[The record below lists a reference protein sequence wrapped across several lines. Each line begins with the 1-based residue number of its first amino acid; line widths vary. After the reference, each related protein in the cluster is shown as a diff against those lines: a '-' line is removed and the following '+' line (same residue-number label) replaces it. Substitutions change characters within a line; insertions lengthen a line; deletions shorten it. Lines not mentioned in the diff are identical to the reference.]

1 MNHQIHPKSNH
12 LTRAALAAAALLA
25 VSACAEFGGYGY
37 KTAEVEASSLQAS
50 AFNRNL
56 YRDYLDLADSE
67 RAEYDWKDAHYFAGK
82 ALAAAQDEE
91 VGPESIYERRLPAG
105 SVAELRG
112 ARNRL
117 VDALDR
123 GAAVKAPDPAA
134 AAQASFDCW
143 LQEQEESHQ
152 PDDIAACRE
161 TFELA
166 MAQVDEAL
174 GPLYTVYFDF
184 DSAKLTGDTKQVLK
198 QVAEAAKASKGAA
211 FLISGHADR
220 AGSEAYNLALS
231 ERRVSA
237 IRRLLV
243 SAGVKAEQIGTAE
256 YGETAPAVHTLDAT
270 PEAQNRRVEINVVR

>member
-1 MNHQIHPKSNH
+1 MNHQIHPKSDH
-12 LTRAALAAAALLA
+12 LIRAALTAAALLA

-37 KTAEVEASSLQAS
+37 KTAEVEASRLQAS
-50 AFNRNL
+50 EFNRNL
-56 YRDYLDLADSE
+56 YRDYLDLADAE

-117 VDALDR
+117 VEALDR
-123 GAAVKAPDPAA
+123 GAAVKAPGPAA
-134 AAQASFDCW
+134 AAQTGFDCW
-143 LQEQEESHQ
+143 LQEQEEDHQ

-174 GPLYTVYFDF
+174 GPRYTVYFDF
-184 DSAKLTGDTKQVLK
+184 DSAKLSGDAEQVLK
-198 QVAEAAKASKGAA
+198 QVAEAAKASKDAA
-211 FLISGHADR
+211 VLISGHADR

-231 ERRVSA
+231 QRRVSA
-237 IRRLLV
+237 IRRLLL

-270 PEAQNRRVEINVVR
+270 PEARNRRVEINVVQ